1 MMESNEKQVSEQSNG
16 FPCEC
21 VPAPASIEQAY
32 ELGWRWRRESFV
44 GLDQMRESLSVI
56 TKREG
61 LAHFVSEVG
70 NEGIII
76 PFAATYD
83 FGAPRYPKY
92 PYAGGSVYA
101 KVRAHALF
109 HRDYLRKQQAQAAAA
124 LERNVKRFDTEGTEN
139 GGRYGDS
146 GDGRKLM

>member
-1 MMESNEKQVSEQSNG
+1 MMESNEKQVSEQSND

-92 PYAGGSVYA
+92 PYAGAPSMRTCEPTRCFIGIICGSS
-101 KVRAHALF
+101 RRRLP
-109 HRDYLRKQQAQAAAA
+109 LRRQVFRQ
-124 LERNVKRFDTEGTEN
+124 R
-139 GGRYGDS
+139 GGRRGV
-146 GDGRKLM
+146 RTER